1 MSEHTSKP
9 TSIEFKRYFDG
20 KYGRIFYYDIQF
32 EDGTVGQFS
41 TTKDEKGQNKFEI
54 GKEVTYTVEEKEDK
68 KGNVYHHI
76 DIAKE
81 KFSGAKGFHKSGGK
95 SKEAEASILAS
106 VCLDMANVCA
116 EKMNLFENV
125 NEDFK
130 ALHALADKFYAYII
144 SKAGNDTQLR
154 INYQSRLKEVC
165 NHFFAYP
172 NLKIKNSSKLLEFV
186 DKEVAY
192 LQSKSK

>member
-9 TSIEFKRYFDG
+9 TSIQFKRYFDG

-32 EDGTVGQFS
+32 EDGTAGQFS
-41 TTKDEKGQNKFEI
+41 TTKDEKEQRKFEI
-54 GKEVTYTVEEKEDK
+54 GKEVTYTIEEKEDK
-68 KGNVYHHI
+68 KGNVYYHI

-81 KFSGAKGFHKSGGK
+81 KFSGGKGGYKSGGK
-95 SKEAEASILAS
+95 SKEEEASILAS

-116 EKMNLFENV
+116 EKMQLFENV
-125 NEDFK
+125 NEDLK
-130 ALHALADKFYAYII
+130 ALHALANKFYEYIVEK
-144 SKAGNDTQLR
+144 SGNDTQLR

-165 NHFFAYP
+165 NHFFGYP
-172 NLKIKNSSKLLEFV
+172 NLKIENSTQILEYV

-192 LQSKSK
+192 LQNKSK